1 MMQDSLC
8 LSQSSSSQHSPRSIV
23 DPSRGGLTAGGAT
36 TSSSGR
42 VVLNVGGR
50 RFETYAS
57 TLTCCSSYF
66 CSQFSDVWANH
77 SQQHHDN
84 IDHPFIDQD
93 PDAFEVLL
101 SYMRCG
107 FVKEE
112 ELTAKVLFQA
122 ELFGIDQLVNEVKVI
137 AYRSLYPGFTGD
149 DDTAARKF
157 VEEFGSIAQSVANG
171 LLPGILNR
179 NKPKYEYA
187 TLYMHRRRGD
197 AGRVVP
203 CYAGISSKLFDTD
216 PPSLPPERRDQPTD
230 AGGFMHPIFALN
242 FLGKYGFRLADSQYQ
257 NYCCDAQDM
266 IDLPDD
272 RERPSRSNRGRQ
284 LGEWLFVRRSCL
296 LVEES
301 QDKTIIRPA
310 QNRTKNEPREFASL
324 NWTMGMGA
332 FITASGGEPE
342 AFPRLGGASLRNVGV
357 ARFKNMALAMEWL
370 ERKGFHDR
378 ETELEGILQSVVASI
393 WEISEKSRHF
403 GDNVDIHVGRTLI
416 FSRPLK
422 ENERLINNVVPLA
435 YSSEL
440 INQRDGLF
448 FAGF

>member
-1 MMQDSLC
+1 MLQDSLC
-8 LSQSSSSQHSPRSIV
+8 LSSTCSQHSPRSILEKT
-23 DPSRGGLTAGGAT
+23 PPEGAVST
-36 TSSSGR
+36 TGR

-66 CSQFSDVWANH
+66 CSQFSDVWS
-77 SQQHHDN
+77 SQHLHHHHGKEQH
-84 IDHPFIDQD
+84 HPFIDQD
-93 PDAFEVLL
+93 PEAFAVLL
-101 SYMRCG
+101 SFMRCG
-107 FVKEE
+107 FIKED
-112 ELTAKVLFQA
+112 ELTEKVLFQA
-122 ELFGIDQLVNEVKVI
+122 ELFGVDQLVREVKMK
-137 AYRSLYPGFTGD
+137 AYRSYYPGFSGD

-157 VEEFGSIAQSVANG
+157 VEEFGSIAQAVTSG
-171 LLPGILNR
+171 LLPGILQR
-179 NKPKYEYA
+179 NKPRYEYA

-203 CYAGISSKLFDTD
+203 CYAGLCSKLFETD

-242 FLGKYGFRLADSQYQ
+242 FLGKYGFRLADAPFQ

-284 LGEWLFVRRSCL
+284 LGEWLFVRRSTVL
-296 LVEES
+296 AEHSEKS
-301 QDKTIIRPA
+301 QDKAIIRPRQSR
-310 QNRTKNEPREFASL
+310 QNNEPREFASL

-332 FITASGGEPE
+332 FITASGGNIET
-342 AFPRLGGASLRNVGV
+342 FPRLGGASLRNVGV

-403 GDNVDIHVGRTLI
+403 GDNMDIHVGRTLI